1 MQTTQEKIKNYCLA
15 NKELKDADINL
26 IKHGHNHDIF
36 LLTTPDNMY
45 VAHVDRGKSDSGS
58 SLYNSF
64 RTLKYLEK
72 KNVQFVPKI
81 VSFNDKETILVETYV
96 GEEHIKFSNLNEQL
110 LDTFVKQLAKIHSL
124 DYKDFQQFCKKSGY
138 DVPQIQT
145 PLNGL
150 EIYGH
155 ERFEIVKK
163 LCPDKTVIDWIEP
176 KLKKNTQLVKI
187 IATKLEPG
195 IRQGDIGR
203 NTRMKNGKIWIIDW
217 EFSSIAYKHE
227 LAYIKIHSHPTSAQL
242 TFLIKRY
249 AHYSGIPIGDL
260 YNEMEIEERIT
271 RVNDVIWAAMKWGE
285 NKDSN
290 DNTIKYKKLTHKRMK
305 LYEDFVTF
313 SNSNPDRG
321 TSS

>member
-1 MQTTQEKIKNYCLA
+1 MSIQEKIEKYCSTE
-15 NKELKDADINL
+15 KELQSADISL

-36 LLTTPDNMY
+36 LLKTSSNKY
-45 VAHVDRGKSDSGS
+45 VAHVDKGKSDSGS

-81 VSFNDKETILVETYV
+81 VSFNDKKAILVETYV
-96 GEEHIKFSNLNEQL
+96 GEGHIKFHNLNDKL
-110 LDTFVKQLAKIHSL
+110 LDTFAKQLAKIHSL

-145 PLNGL
+145 LLNGI

-163 LCPDKTVIDWIEP
+163 LCPDETVIDWIEP
-176 KLKKNTQLVKI
+176 KLKKNTQLIKVVT
-187 IATKLEPG
+187 TKLEPG
-195 IRQGDIGR
+195 IRQGDIGG

-217 EFSSIAYKHE
+217 EFSSIAYEHE
-227 LAYIKIHSHPTSAQL
+227 LAYIKIHSHPTSTQL
-242 TFLIKRY
+242 TFLVKRY

-260 YNEMEIEERIT
+260 YNEMEIEERTT

-285 NKDSN
+285 NKDSH
-290 DNTIKYKKLTHKRMK
+290 DDVIKYKNLTYKRMN
-305 LYEDFVTF
+305 LYKDFVKF
-313 SNSNPDRG
+313 SNNNPDR
-321 TSS
+321 